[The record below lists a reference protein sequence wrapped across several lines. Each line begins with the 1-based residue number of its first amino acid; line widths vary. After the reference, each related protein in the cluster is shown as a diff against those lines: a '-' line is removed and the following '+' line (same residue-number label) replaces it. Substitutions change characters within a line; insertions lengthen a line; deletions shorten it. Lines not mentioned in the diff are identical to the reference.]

1 MIPPR
6 VICYISTMNLFIA
19 ILGFVKT
26 ENYWYMPP
34 MLVCLVACIV
44 CSIIE
49 YRRHK
54 DVKAAEVR
62 IAVSRGKD
70 NHYCNVLTSSVVCF
84 ERAGELWVKEY
95 SDFKRPEGRTYMVY
109 HCPWC
114 GYQTEKSKSHQKA
127 NMWHTMKEKMQ

>member
-1 MIPPR
+1 MFPAR
-6 VICYISTMNLFIA
+6 VICYISTTNLFIA
-19 ILGFVKT
+19 ILGFIKT

-54 DVKAAEVR
+54 DTVAAEVR

-70 NHYCNVLTSSVVCF
+70 KHYCNVLTSNVVCF
-84 ERAGELWVKEY
+84 ERADELWVKEY
-95 SDFKRPEGRTYMVY
+95 SDFKVPEGRTYMVY

-114 GYQTEKSKSHQKA
+114 GHQTEKSKSHQKA
-127 NMWHTMKEKMQ
+127 NMLNNGKKA